1 MTATNRPEVLD
12 KVTFRPGRFDR
23 RIIVEAPDLK
33 GRVDVLKVHAAKVQM
48 DNDIDY
54 EKIALAT
61 SGATGAD
68 LANIVNEAALRAV
81 RMGREKVLQ
90 EDLMESVEVVIAG
103 KEKKDRILS
112 EKEKR
117 VVAVHEVGHALAA
130 ATSKSFSACSE
141 NYNYSKNNG
150 CFGLHNAD
158 ARRRKIFNEQG
169 RNTC

>member
-1 MTATNRPEVLD
+1 
-12 KVTFRPGRFDR
+12 
-23 RIIVEAPDLK
+23 
-33 GRVDVLKVHAAKVQM
+33 M

-130 ATSKSFSACSE
+130 ALQNQYCQAYLPYTHLCNPPAHPDGKE
-141 NYNYSKNNG
+141 
-150 CFGLHNAD
+150 
-158 ARRRKIFNEQG
+158 RK
-169 RNTC
+169 

>member
-1 MTATNRPEVLD
+1 
-12 KVTFRPGRFDR
+12 
-23 RIIVEAPDLK
+23 
-33 GRVDVLKVHAAKVQM
+33 M

-112 EKEKR
+112 ERKR
-117 VVAVHEVGHALAA
+117 ELLRFTKLDMLLQQHFKIIL
-130 ATSKSFSACSE
+130 SLF
-141 NYNYSKNNG
+141 
-150 CFGLHNAD
+150 
-158 ARRRKIFNEQG
+158 RKLQLFQEQWVLWVTQC
-169 RNTC
+169 RCQKKKDI